1 MKHFVQTQL
10 EMSEKL
16 FHLMKED
23 HQTRMQE
30 IILWANTCRSLVH
43 KLEDRDAE
51 IQRLRTQLTNLQ
63 KATHYEK

>member
-10 EMSEKL
+10 EISEKL
-16 FHLMKED
+16 FNLMKED

-43 KLEDRDAE
+43 KLEARDAE
-51 IQRLRTQLTNLQ
+51 IQHLRTQLANLQ
-63 KATHYEK
+63 KETQHED